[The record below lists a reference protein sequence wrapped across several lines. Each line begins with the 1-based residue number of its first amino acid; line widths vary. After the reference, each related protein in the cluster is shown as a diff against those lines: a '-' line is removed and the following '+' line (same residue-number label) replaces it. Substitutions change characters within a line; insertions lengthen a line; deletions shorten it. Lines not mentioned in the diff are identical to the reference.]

1 MLLQNRAPANNFVEK
16 MMKKILH
23 ILTLLATTANAQNIS
38 YGEYMQ
44 RVMEGNVALTAKKL
58 DIEIADAQLK
68 ASEVFNDPTL
78 GVTYS
83 NNEDWSKGLG
93 QGIEV
98 ELSRTFTFGVR
109 KNRIQ
114 MADSERKLT
123 VSLFEEYMRNFR
135 ADATLA
141 YLEHLKAIVILE
153 ESRKTLADL
162 EDIARNDSLRFRRGE
177 IAESNWL
184 ESRMAMGIARNEMLE
199 AEAALGNSAIKLGYY
214 MGKLDGSEKLRGS
227 GTLEINEQAAPLG
240 NYIDNA
246 LENRADIVVAL
257 SRADMAVAIQ
267 RFNKAQRRPE
277 LNAVLGAT
285 YNMADPDFTTIKAG
299 IAVPLKF
306 SNLNKGARIA
316 DEILVKQANLE
327 VEEARL
333 LVEADVMQA
342 YNNLTYAVEQTNTF
356 SEKMLGDMQTVVESK
371 RKAYELGEIAF
382 IDYLI
387 VKRDESEMRRQYIN
401 ALHGKAAAWVEL
413 QRATGFCLEFGTMPI
428 AE

>member
-1 MLLQNRAPANNFVEK
+1 
-16 MMKKILH
+16 
-23 ILTLLATTANAQNIS
+23 
-38 YGEYMQ
+38 
-44 RVMEGNVALTAKKL
+44 
-58 DIEIADAQLK
+58 
-68 ASEVFNDPTL
+68 
-78 GVTYS
+78 
-83 NNEDWSKGLG
+83 
-93 QGIEV
+93 
-98 ELSRTFTFGVR
+98 
-109 KNRIQ
+109 
-114 MADSERKLT
+114 
-123 VSLFEEYMRNFR
+123 
-135 ADATLA
+135 
-141 YLEHLKAIVILE
+141 
-153 ESRKTLADL
+153 
-162 EDIARNDSLRFRRGE
+162 
-177 IAESNWL
+177 
-184 ESRMAMGIARNEMLE
+184 MAMGIARNEMLE

-227 GTLEINEQAAPLG
+227 GTLEMSEKTAPLG

-342 YNNLTYAVEQTNTF
+342 YNSLTYAVEQTNTF

-413 QRATGFCLEFGTMPI
+413 QRATGFCLEFETMPI